1 MLAIGKKIKLKE
13 VPIAKVR
20 PNPKQPRKEFD
31 EATLQEL
38 AASIKECGVQNPVRV
53 RQLPGDEEA
62 YELIAGERRLRAA
75 EKAGLEKIPA
85 LVGAVEDHDL
95 LVLALIENTQ
105 RENLK
110 PIEEALGYQAL
121 SSECEGDINVI
132 VTRTGKPKQHIEK
145 RIALLTL
152 PISVQG
158 MLNKGEI
165 SLGCA
170 ELLTELVNTADIVK
184 YAAMTMRFHYSPAQL
199 RARIQHLPSKS
210 KNGPA
215 AGRQRQKITSKTI
228 SAVLINAYN
237 LVNEADPVNIN
248 NKDRTTL
255 ISQIEVLQEELNC
268 FVKKL
273 SSDEDSKEA
282 EAKTATA

>member
-1 MLAIGKKIKLKE
+1 MPVISKKIVLKE
-13 VPIAKVR
+13 IPIAKVR

-31 EATLQEL
+31 EAALQEL

-53 RQLPGDEEA
+53 RQLPGDEET

-85 LVGAVEDHDL
+85 LVGAVEEHDL
-95 LVLALIENTQ
+95 LVLALVENTQ

-132 VTRTGKPKQHIEK
+132 VTRTGKSKQHIEK

-152 PISVQG
+152 PLSVQG
-158 MLNKGEI
+158 MLNKGEL

-170 ELLTELVNTADIVK
+170 ELLAELVNTTDIVK
-184 YAAMTMRFHYSPAQL
+184 YAAMTLRFHYSPAQL
-199 RARIQHLPSKS
+199 RARIQQLPGKS
-210 KNGPA
+210 KNGATTVRP
-215 AGRQRQKITSKTI
+215 RQKITPKAI
-228 SAVLINAYN
+228 SAALINTYN
-237 LVNEADPVNIN
+237 LVNDADPVSIN

-255 ISQIEVLQEELNC
+255 ISQIEVLREELNC

-282 EAKTATA
+282 GAKTATA